1 MKELKI
7 LIGGSPCTFWSIA
20 QTKHRETKP
29 SGMGWELFLN
39 YLIAKEKFKPDLFLY
54 ENNVSAD
61 PSIKEEIK
69 KDLGVDDF
77 ALLRGEE
84 SGASYV
90 EINSALVSAQSRK
103 RFYVHNCGEDMP
115 MPKDR
120 GILLKDIL
128 ETGGNMSM
136 DRWYKLK
143 NVCEGEGSQIGNDGF
158 YLLNPSKSDKG
169 KSRTIKASYNNS
181 SFANFLRKSGFGAT
195 GVAERIP
202 SYGNE
207 EKARPLCSSYAYK
220 GEGVP
225 SIKDNAFPDNPNKQV
240 FDYVAEKIRER
251 ENTEIKINEKGL
263 RLSYTNGHESGTS
276 QGAEVKLPTAKASA
290 ITTASHGMVFEPICL
305 NPQSGDFGGSFA
317 SKGGQPS
324 VQNRVYSDEGK
335 STALTTAFNPKIAEP
350 MPKKGK
356 NRPVY
361 EVKSGQIEIKGKKYP
376 IRLKDGKY
384 IIRKLSVTECERL
397 QTMPDGYTKALP
409 ASKAYKALGNGWTAE
424 VIIHIL
430 GWGLRNVPRDTKIKV
445 LSMYDGIAT
454 GRYVLDRLGFK
465 NVEYHAYE
473 IDKDP
478 IKVALDNYPDIMEHG
493 DAFQVR
499 KEDWSI

>member
-1 MKELKI
+1 MKELKL

-84 SGASYV
+84 SPASYV

-103 RFYVHNCGEDMP
+103 RFYVHNCGEDLP

-128 ETGGNMSM
+128 ETGGNMS
-136 DRWYKLK
+136 YPV
-143 NVCEGEGSQIGNDGF
+143 NGSENEEGKARS
-158 YLLNPSKSDKG
+158 L
-169 KSRTIKASYNNS
+169 KASYGRTGP
-181 SFANFLRKSGFGAT
+181 ANMLREHGFEAT
-195 GVAERIP
+195 GVAEEIP
-202 SYGNE
+202 DG
-207 EKARPLCSSYAYK
+207 KADT
-220 GEGVP
+220 V
-225 SIKDNAFPDNPNKQV
+225 
-240 FDYVAEKIRER
+240 
-251 ENTEIKINEKGL
+251 T
-263 RLSYTNGHESGTS
+263 TS
-276 QGAEVKLPTAKASA
+276 QPGK
-290 ITTASHGMVFEPICL
+290 VFEPICV
-305 NPQSGDFGGSFA
+305 NSQSGDFGGSFA
-317 SKGGQPS
+317 GVAKTFRKQYEKGEVKFGFNEHKTLQP
-324 VQNRVYSDEGK
+324 RPDGK
-335 STALTTAFNPKIAEP
+335 TNTLTTVLKDNTIAEP
-350 MPKKGK
+350 MPVKENTLAGETRIEPGEVVDLANENSKTRRGRK
-356 NRPVY
+356 RADKCHALLTDNTYYQYLGTKERPVY
-361 EVKSGQIEIKGKKYP
+361 EVKDGQIEIKGKKHP

-397 QTMPDGYTKALP
+397 QTMPDGYVKALP

-424 VIIHIL
+424 VVIHIL
-430 GWGLRNVPRDTKIKV
+430 GWGLRNVPRDTKIKA

-465 NVEYHAYE
+465 DVEYHAYE

-499 KEDWSI
+499 KEDWKI